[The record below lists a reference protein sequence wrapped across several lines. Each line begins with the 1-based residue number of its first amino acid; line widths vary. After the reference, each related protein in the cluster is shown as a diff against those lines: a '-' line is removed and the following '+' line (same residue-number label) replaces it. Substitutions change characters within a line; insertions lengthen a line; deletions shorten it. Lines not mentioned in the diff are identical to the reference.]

1 MKTRIGI
8 PALALAAV
16 LVMGMQGRT
25 PALAEIPAQ
34 TEAPLPRSLV
44 RPLPGRQVGPPALM
58 DLRRRLLDL
67 DTLLSLGSVSRAQVL
82 LDELSQHSQ
91 LAQEL
96 QGRRIRLAQLQGE
109 HEKAILLCREA
120 LRDKPRSAGLWRALA
135 ASELAAGRPDS
146 ARHALDRFLVLST
159 NVRGAGVV
167 AAEQLI
173 GGGQCRHAVAL
184 IDSLRT
190 VLADSTFLARQKAA
204 CLLAAGSQKQ
214 AAREVSVE
222 LRANPLNLSLLRMT
236 LLDSLYDPV
245 RNEAFCQA
253 LAGLARGADGRPAE
267 RVLAADL
274 MLAGGMADE
283 AWSLIEPLVGG
294 ESSALLVMQNVA
306 TLSSELELLPRDR
319 QHQATVD
326 FLLRVLARLI
336 EPGTGDALLQRRAA
350 DQLAQVC
357 AYALT
362 AEALGEDPRQA
373 VERFGAL
380 LQQVR
385 RINPNSEHLYSS
397 QIKLAEYTRKVL
409 GDPGA
414 AARRLEHMLLDLD
427 LPTEGVALARL
438 SLGECYLAAGDTA
451 RGRAVL
457 TQLGR
462 DPQLRQAGGFAHF
475 HLARL
480 DLAEGH
486 FATARDR
493 FAVVAMENPAAPYA
507 NDALELGLAVAEE
520 LDNPTGGPDILALYA
535 QVVQYA
541 LVDRP
546 AERLAALETFVREAA
561 LRVDLEEPQHL
572 LERGRFELAQEY
584 RAQGDLQAALAQLEI
599 LCRDHPDGRHPAQS
613 LFLQGRWLMEAGRV
627 TEAQQAWSQLL
638 AQYPDFLFID
648 DVRDEL
654 RNLP

>member
-1 MKTRIGI
+1 
-8 PALALAAV
+8 L
-16 LVMGMQGRT
+16 
-25 PALAEIPAQ
+25 
-34 TEAPLPRSLV
+34 RSQ
-44 RPLPGRQVGPPALM
+44 P
-58 DLRRRLLDL
+58 
-67 DTLLSLGSVSRAQVL
+67 
-82 LDELSQHSQ
+82 
-91 LAQEL
+91 
-96 QGRRIRLAQLQGE
+96 
-109 HEKAILLCREA
+109 
-120 LRDKPRSAGLWRALA
+120 
-135 ASELAAGRPDS
+135 
-146 ARHALDRFLVLST
+146 
-159 NVRGAGVV
+159 
-167 AAEQLI
+167 
-173 GGGQCRHAVAL
+173 
-184 IDSLRT
+184 
-190 VLADSTFLARQKAA
+190 
-204 CLLAAGSQKQ
+204 
-214 AAREVSVE
+214 
-222 LRANPLNLSLLRMT
+222 
-236 LLDSLYDPV
+236 
-245 RNEAFCQA
+245 FCEA
-253 LAGLARGADGRPAE
+253 LAGLARRADGRPAE
-267 RVLAADL
+267 RVMAANL
-274 MLAGGMADE
+274 MLAGGLAEE
-283 AWSLIEPLVGG
+283 AWTLVQPLVEG
-294 ESSALLVMQNVA
+294 ESSTLLVMQNVA

-326 FLLRVLARLI
+326 YLLRVLGRLI
-336 EPGTGDALLQRRAA
+336 EPGAGDALLQRRAA

-362 AEALGEDPRQA
+362 ADALGEDPRRA

-385 RINPNSEHLYSS
+385 QINPNSEHLYSS
-397 QIKLAEYTRKVL
+397 QIKLAEYTRKTL
-409 GDPGA
+409 GDPAA

-438 SLGECYLAAGDTA
+438 ALGECYLAAGDTS

-462 DPQLRQAGGFAHF
+462 DPQLRQAGGYAHF

-520 LDNPTGGPDILALYA
+520 LDNPTGGPDILTLYA
-535 QVVQYA
+535 QAMQYA

-561 LRVDLEEPQHL
+561 LRVDLQEPQHL

-584 RAQGDLQAALAQLEI
+584 RAQGDLQAALTQLEI
-599 LCRDHPDGRHPAQS
+599 LCRDHPDGRYPAQA
-613 LFLQGRWLMEAGRV
+613 LFLQGRWLHEAGR
-627 TEAQQAWSQLL
+627 TSEAQQVWSQLL